1 MDRDPLQSSTCCT
14 SAGCASDTTR
24 ADSADPHPGGERQ
37 HAHHDHHDH
46 AGHDHAHHD
55 HAHHEHGAQDCA
67 HDHASSDARDDER
80 HADEASAATR
90 TVFDVE
96 GLCCQSEVRL
106 IEDALRGAP
115 GVSEL
120 RISVP
125 SGTLTVY
132 HDGQSSRDEA
142 TVAAL
147 GRVGLKA
154 HARQEAG
161 RRAAPSSSA
170 FDGRFFTVLAG
181 ALLTAL
187 GAFLRFGVEGAATAE
202 MLALSAAIAVGGVY
216 VYRQAFHALRQRRID
231 INILVTIAVIGA
243 AAIGEWLEATAVILL
258 FGFAE
263 WLEARSMVR
272 AREAIGALVS
282 LAPPVARVRRG
293 DVFEEVAVAEVR
305 PGDEVE
311 LRPGAR
317 VPVDGVLLSG
327 VTEIDESTITGES
340 RHVRKVE
347 GDALYAGTVN
357 QAGRVRM
364 RCTEP
369 ASRSTLARIID
380 AVEEARAQ
388 ASPAEQFIDR
398 FARYYTPAVVALA
411 VAVAL
416 LGPVVAGGGGELW
429 FYRALV
435 FLVIA
440 CPCALVIST
449 PIANVAGL
457 ARAARRGILVKGGK
471 WLEKLGGLRA
481 LALDKT
487 GTLTEGNLVVEA
499 MEAAPGVEADELL
512 LAAARVEAASEH
524 PIGRAIVA
532 AAMGRFEPGRFVDQV
547 VDARAVVG
555 AGIEARLRKDADG
568 AGADATA
575 PGSTPTLRVGQLA
588 WLSELGVVLDEAFA
602 RQAQTLEERG
612 HTLVAVARDTRLLG
626 VIALGDRVR
635 AEAPAALAALRA
647 AGIEEIAMLTGDGRP
662 AALAV
667 AERLGLSPELVFA
680 RQSPHDKIAQVEALK
695 ARTGDRVAMVGDG
708 VNDAPALA
716 AASVGVAMGA
726 AGTDVALESA
736 DVALM
741 GDDLTRLAEAIT
753 IGKKTRAIILQNITV
768 ALALKVIF
776 LVLAM
781 GGWATL
787 WMAIVADMGGS
798 MLVIMNA
805 MRLLRRAPEP
815 TTRPLPG
822 TEEPA
827 LAA

>member
-1 MDRDPLQSSTCCT
+1 MDRDPLQSSTCCS
-14 SAGCASDTTR
+14 SAGCTSDAPR
-24 ADSADPHPGGERQ
+24 AGDTVDLQRGEEHP
-37 HAHHDHHDH
+37 HDHHDH
-46 AGHDHAHHD
+46 AGHDHAHH
-55 HAHHEHGAQDCA
+55 AHHDHGDHDCA
-67 HDHASSDARDDER
+67 AGHASSDQGDEVGGP
-80 HADEASAATR
+80 EVNSASAR

-147 GRVGLKA
+147 WRVGLKA
-154 HARQEAG
+154 HARREAG
-161 RRAAPSSSA
+161 RRAAPSGSA
-170 FDGRFFTVLAG
+170 FDGRFFTMVAG

-187 GAFLRFGVEGAATAE
+187 GAFLRFGVEGAAVAE
-202 MLALSAAIAVGGVY
+202 KLALSAAIIIGGVY

-243 AAIGEWLEATAVILL
+243 AAVGEWFEATAVILL

-293 DVFEEVAVAEVR
+293 QGFEEVAVAEVR

-357 QAGRVRM
+357 QAGRVSM

-416 LGPVVAGGGGELW
+416 IGPLVAGGGGELW

-471 WLEKLGGLRA
+471 WLERLGGLRA

-487 GTLTEGNLVVEA
+487 GTLTEGKLVVEA
-499 MEAAPGVEADELL
+499 MEVAPGVEADDLL

-555 AGIEARLRKDADG
+555 AGIEARLRDDG
-568 AGADATA
+568 GSARDENATPGAM
-575 PGSTPTLRVGQLA
+575 PTLRVGQLA
-588 WLSELGVVLDEAFA
+588 WLSELGVALEEDFLAKA
-602 RQAQTLEERG
+602 QALEERG
-612 HTLVAVARDTRLLG
+612 HTLVAVARDAQLLG

-635 AEAPAALAALRA
+635 AEAPAALAALRQ
-647 AGIEEIAMLTGDGRP
+647 AGIEHIAMLTGDGRP

-667 AERLGLSPELVFA
+667 AERLGLSPDLVFA

-695 ARTGDRVAMVGDG
+695 TLSGDRVAMVGDG

-741 GDDLTRLAEAIT
+741 GDDLSRLAEAIA
-753 IGKKTRAIILQNITV
+753 IGKKTRAIILQNISV
-768 ALALKVIF
+768 ALGLKAIF

-787 WMAIVADMGGS
+787 WMAIVADMGAS
-798 MLVIMNA
+798 MIVIFNA
-805 MRLLRRAPEP
+805 MRLLRRQREPAVPPAPQVD
-815 TTRPLPG
+815 
-822 TEEPA
+822 EPA